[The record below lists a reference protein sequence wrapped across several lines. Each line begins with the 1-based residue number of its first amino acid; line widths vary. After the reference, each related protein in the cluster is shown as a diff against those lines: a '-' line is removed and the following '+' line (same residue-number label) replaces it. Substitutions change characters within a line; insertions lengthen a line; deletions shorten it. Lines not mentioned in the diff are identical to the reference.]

1 MGKDKD
7 LYKPLPNNECIKLTI
22 EKSKVEGLGL
32 FTQLF
37 VPKGVNFGVSH
48 IKIQDEIIRTPLGG
62 FINHS
67 DEPNCEKI
75 KLQTDNYYK
84 YNLVAIKD
92 ITGGDELTVKYL
104 RVGFLG
110 FGKMGKIR
118 YQTFDRME
126 KCITHAVYEL
136 DFCLIIIRNA
146 STPKIKSHWN
156 MV

>member
-7 LYKPLPNNECIKLTI
+7 LYKTLQNNECIKLTI

-75 KLQTDNYYK
+75 KLQTDTYSK
-84 YNLVAIKD
+84 YNLVSIKD
-92 ITGGDELTVKYL
+92 ITGGDELTVKYTFYN
-104 RVGFLG
+104 VGSN
-110 FGKMGKIR
+110 GKNLSVSEKLQDELEPIVNAPM
-118 YQTFDRME
+118 ME
-126 KCITHAVYEL
+126 IE
-136 DFCLIIIRNA
+136 
-146 STPKIKSHWN
+146 
-156 MV
+156 